1 MAVIIATGEGE
12 RSILVVAAA
21 ARRLNPGLLASH
33 QVNKGSNVIYPPRRG
48 RAARRERKL
57 LLCLLIG
64 VALVSGCKRVSQ
76 RDRDD
81 ELLTH
86 FALRGAAS
94 HESLMVALRQEV
106 LRHAPLGSRSAA
118 VVAYLD
124 SLGFPDAAS
133 GPTRRRTFSEPG
145 AVVIEA
151 RLEHHP
157 HHWYD
162 IAPCN
167 YTHEVQFALDAD
179 NRLEDVRIAESGS
192 CM

>member
-1 MAVIIATGEGE
+1 M
-12 RSILVVAAA
+12 
-21 ARRLNPGLLASH
+21 
-33 QVNKGSNVIYPPRRG
+33 QY
-48 RAARRERKL
+48 
-57 LLCLLIG
+57 LLIA
-64 VALVSGCKRVSQ
+64 VSLVSGCKRLSQ

-86 FALRGAAS
+86 FGLRGAAS
-94 HESLMVALRQEV
+94 HDSSMVALRQEV
-106 LRHAPLGSRSAA
+106 LRHTPLGSGSAA

-124 SLGFPDAAS
+124 SLGFPDAPS
-133 GPTRRRTFSEPG
+133 GSTRRRTFSEPG

-167 YTHEVQFALDAD
+167 YTHDVQFALDAG
-179 NRLEDVRIAESGS
+179 NRLTDVRIAESGS